1 MFWSVWRMIET
12 LARASTHSETHTNFV
27 HAMAPTGAAALWWLC
42 DRDECTPQQIGRS
55 RGARAQF
62 YHLRIAVV
70 IVEFLKIRS
79 VVGSRLVSVGCVCVC
94 VIWRSPSAGRKRI
107 LKNRKIRNW
116 KNPIELVQ
124 IGENISMQSSSC
136 FAATY
141 FRCCIMQLLLLLFRY
156 GWILGVADTIRRKIS
171 WTHYIIIC

>member
-79 VVGSRLVSVGCVCVC
+79 VVGSRIVSVGCVCVC
-94 VIWRSPSAGRKRI
+94 VWFEDRRLLDANEYWRTEKSETE
-107 LKNRKIRNW
+107 KIQSNSF
-116 KNPIELVQ
+116 KLVRTFQ
-124 IGENISMQSSSC
+124 CRAHRALPLLISDAVSC
-136 FAATY
+136 S
-141 FRCCIMQLLLLLFRY
+141 CCCCYSVTDGFLAWRTQFDEKYREHI
-156 GWILGVADTIRRKIS
+156 IS
-171 WTHYIIIC
+171 